1 VKPLEI
7 LMVSSEVA
15 PFAKTGGLADVA
27 AALTRQLV
35 HDGHVARLLMPW
47 YARIPREKKA
57 EFRLH
62 PRLAGMQLEFGGRT
76 YRYSIVVGKLPKS
89 EAEVWFLDCPELFDR
104 AQIYTWDRDEHLRF
118 AFLSRAGMQVCQW
131 LAWAPDVIHCNDWH
145 TGLLPLYLRAAFRWD
160 KLFERT
166 RTLLTIHN
174 IGYQGVFGADT
185 LEALGFGPHKELLHQ
200 GDLAE
205 GKLSFLKT
213 GVIYA
218 DALTTVSETYARE
231 IQTKDFGM
239 GLQDLLRA
247 RADHLVG
254 IVNGVDYDE
263 WDPARDARIPR
274 KYSRTE
280 LAGKRVCRRQLLE
293 RMRLA
298 PTEEAPV
305 LGIVSRLTAQK
316 GFELLPEILPAL
328 LKHDV
333 RLCVLGS
340 GEERYEQ
347 YFHHLHASHP
357 GKVSFWAGYDDELA
371 HWIEAGADLFLMPSL
386 YEPCGLNQMYSLR
399 YGTPP
404 LVRRTGGLAD
414 TVEPF
419 DRATRRG
426 TGFLFDEFSAQAL
439 GATLR
444 YALECYEDREA
455 WAALVQNGMAKDFS
469 WARQARQY
477 VELYGRLA
485 GSGSA

>member
-1 VKPLEI
+1 MTPLKI

-35 HDGHVARLLMPW
+35 ADGHDVRLVMPYYARVRQERKGDFQLHARLG
-47 YARIPREKKA
+47 
-57 EFRLH
+57 
-62 PRLAGMQLEFGGRT
+62 GMQLEFGGRT
-76 YRYSIVVGKLPKS
+76 YRYSVMTARLPKS
-89 EAEVWFLDCPELFDR
+89 EAEVLFLDCPELYER
-104 AQIYTWDRDEHLRF
+104 PQIYSWERDEHLRF
-118 AFLSRAGMQVCQW
+118 AFLSRAPLQVAQW
-131 LAWAPDVIHCNDWH
+131 LGWAPDVVHCNDWH

-174 IGYQGVFGADT
+174 IGYQGVFGAETAD
-185 LEALGFGPHKELLHQ
+185 ALGFGPHRELLHQ

-231 IQTKDFGM
+231 IQTADYGM

-254 IVNGVDYDE
+254 IVNGVDYGE
-263 WDPARDARIPR
+263 WDPSRDAKIPQR
-274 KYSRTE
+274 FSPRD
-280 LAGKRVCRRQLLE
+280 LDGKRVCRRKLME
-293 RMRLA
+293 RMKLA
-298 PTEEAPV
+298 PGDGAPV
-305 LGIVSRLTAQK
+305 IGIVSRLTAQK

-333 RLCVLGS
+333 RLAVLGS

-347 YFHHLHASHP
+347 YFHHLHATHP
-357 GKVSFWAGYDDELA
+357 GKVSFWSGYDDELA
-371 HWIEAGADLFLMPSL
+371 HWIEAGSDLFLMPSL

-404 LVRRTGGLAD
+404 VVRRTGGLAD

-419 DRATRRG
+419 DRKTRRG
-426 TGFLFDEFSAQAL
+426 TGFLFEAFTAQAL
-439 GATLR
+439 AAALR
-444 YALECYEDREA
+444 QALECWEDKEA
-455 WAALVQNGMAKDFS
+455 WRALVQNGMAKDFS
-469 WARQARQY
+469 WTRQARQY

-485 GSGSA
+485 GRG

>member
-1 VKPLEI
+1 MTPLKL

-15 PFAKTGGLADVA
+15 PFAKTGGLADVT

-35 HDGHVARLLMPW
+35 IDGHDARLLMPF
-47 YARIPREKKA
+47 YARIKRGKG
-57 EFRLH
+57 EFTPH
-62 PRLAGMQLEFGGRT
+62 PKLRGMQVEFGGRT
-76 YRYSIVVGKLPKS
+76 YRTSVVLGKLPKS
-89 EAEVWFLDCPELFDR
+89 AAEVLFLDCPELYDR
-104 AQIYTWDRDEHLRF
+104 PEIYGWGRDEHLRF
-118 AFLSRAGMQVCQW
+118 AFLSRAALEVCQH
-131 LAWAPDVIHCNDWH
+131 LGWAPDVIHCNDWH
-145 TGLLPLYLRAAFRWD
+145 TGLLPLYLRAAYRWD

-174 IGYQGVFGADT
+174 IGYQGVFSSDT
-185 LEALGFGPHKELLHQ
+185 LNELGFGPHHELLHQ
-200 GDLAE
+200 GDLGE

-231 IQTKDFGM
+231 IQTKDYGM

-263 WDPARDARIPR
+263 WDPARDAKIPR
-274 KYSRTE
+274 KFSARD
-280 LAGKRVCRRQLLE
+280 LAGKRVCRRALLE
-293 RMRLA
+293 RLRLA
-298 PTEEAPV
+298 PSESAPV

-316 GFELLPEILPAL
+316 GLELLPEILPAL

-333 RLCVLGS
+333 RLAVLGS

-347 YFHHLHASHP
+347 YFHHLHASHA
-357 GKVSFWAGYDDELA
+357 GKVSFWSGYDDELA
-371 HWIEAGADLFLMPSL
+371 HWIEAGSDLFLMPSL

-399 YGTPP
+399 YGTAPV
-404 LVRRTGGLAD
+404 VRRTGGLAD

-419 DRATRRG
+419 DRKTRRG
-426 TGFLFDEFSAQAL
+426 TGFLFDEFNAQAL
-439 GATLR
+439 AAAMR
-444 YALECYEDREA
+444 HALECYEDKDA
-455 WAALVQNGMAKDFS
+455 WSALVQNGMAKDFS

-485 GSGSA
+485 GAGST